1 MGEDSKTSKTP
12 ARVLEKVLDNAL
24 EKQWQRASV
33 SVDGHRRR
41 SPDATPDEIARRIVD
56 EFVRDVSVIGAAGGA
71 VAAVPGPG
79 TAVKLIGGT
88 IVETGALLERASYM
102 IMGVAEAYGL
112 GLEEL
117 DVRRYAVL
125 RVLGAWAGISQGA
138 TGLAGTL
145 GAGLGKKAT
154 EAIPMTAIHT
164 FNKAMRKQIIF
175 KWASRTG
182 TIRLG
187 SALPFG
193 IGAGIGGASNYF
205 IGKSLGRV
213 AISECRPIKADLTDS
228 GPDRIDDDPATQR

>member
-1 MGEDSKTSKTP
+1 MGEDNATGKTP
-12 ARVLEKVLDNAL
+12 ARVLENVLDNAL
-24 EKQWQRASV
+24 EKQWRRASV

-41 SPDATPDEIARRIVD
+41 SPDATPDEIAQRLVN

-88 IVETGALLERASYM
+88 VVETGALLERATYM

-112 GLEEL
+112 GLDEL
-117 DVRRYAVL
+117 EVRRYAVL

-138 TGLAGTL
+138 TELAGTL
-145 GAGLGKKAT
+145 GAGLGKRAT
-154 EAIPMTAIHT
+154 EAIPMTAIHA
-164 FNKAMRKQIIF
+164 FNKAMRKQVVF

-182 TIRLG
+182 AVRLG

-213 AISECRPIKADLTDS
+213 AIRECRPIHADLTD
-228 GPDRIDDDPATQR
+228 GGTRRTDK

>member
-1 MGEDSKTSKTP
+1 MGEDSTTGKTP
-12 ARVLEKVLDNAL
+12 ARILENVLDNAL
-24 EKQWQRASV
+24 EKQWKRASA

-41 SPDATPDEIARRIVD
+41 SPEATPEEIARRIVD
-56 EFVRDVSVIGAAGGA
+56 EFVRDVSLIGAAGGA

-88 IVETGALLERASYM
+88 VVETGALLERASYM

-112 GLEEL
+112 GLDEL
-117 DVRRYAVL
+117 EVRRYAVL
-125 RVLGAWAGISQGA
+125 RVLGAWAGISQGV

-145 GAGLGKKAT
+145 GAGLGKRAT
-154 EAIPMTAIHT
+154 EAIHA

-175 KWASRTG
+175 KWASRAG

-205 IGKSLGRV
+205 IGRSLGRV
-213 AISECRPIKADLTDS
+213 AINECRPVRADLTDS
-228 GPDRIDDDPATQR
+228 GPDRTNE